1 MKNEFRVIHFLI
13 FIFFWSSKMKN
24 KFCVV
29 HFSIFIFSGKLKN
42 ELSFCSIFH
51 LFVKIGKWKISRNS
65 FFIFL
70 KNKVS
75 VYTCFQNH
83 VIHAFRAIR
92 GTCCHFVFRLISL
105 VHKTECPFISY
116 FLFLIVQSIFDNF
129 ILCFLR
135 FSLFFLLNIHI
146 LFSWF
151 RFILFFIPFSIFHLS
166 IFRFSFSYF
175 PFFFFLYSFIPFSF
189 SVFIPFFFLLIL
201 FSFFLF
207 YFLLYFFFFSP
218 FF

>member
-1 MKNEFRVIHFLI
+1 M
-13 FIFFWSSKMKN
+13 
-24 KFCVV
+24 
-29 HFSIFIFSGKLKN
+29 
-42 ELSFCSIFH
+42 
-51 LFVKIGKWKISRNS
+51 
-65 FFIFL
+65 
-70 KNKVS
+70 S

-105 VHKTECPFISY
+105 VRKTECPFISY

-129 ILCFLR
+129 ILCFLL

-146 LFSWF
+146 FFSWF

-175 PFFFFLYSFIPFSF
+175 PFFFFFIPFLFYLF
-189 SVFIPFFFLLIL
+189 SLFLFL
-201 FSFFLF
+201 FSFFLNTF
-207 YFLLYFFFFSP
+207 FFLPFNFNLLFFSP